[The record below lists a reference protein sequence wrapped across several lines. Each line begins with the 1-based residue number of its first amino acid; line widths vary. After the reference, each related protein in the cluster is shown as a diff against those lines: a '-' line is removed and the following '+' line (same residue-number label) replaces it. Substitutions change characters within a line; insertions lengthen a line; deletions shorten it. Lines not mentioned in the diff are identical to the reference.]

1 MGKKHNFFAHMM
13 EQTPLGPELVPGQP
27 IVEIAGEHRVLIENH
42 QGVLSYAPN
51 DIKIKVD
58 YGCMIITGR
67 DLQLMEMSR
76 VKLAI
81 CGRIDGLQLLG
92 R

>member
-1 MGKKHNFFAHMM
+1 MRKIQQFHQRENV
-13 EQTPLGPELVPGQP
+13 LSVLP
-27 IVEIAGEHRVLIENH
+27 IVELVGQRRLLIENH
-42 QGVLSYAPN
+42 HGVLSYAPN
-51 DIKIKVD
+51 EIKIKVS
-58 YGCMIITGR
+58 YGCVIVDGK

-81 CGRIDGLQLLG
+81 CGRIDSLELLG

>member
-1 MGKKHNFFAHMM
+1 MM
-13 EQTPLGPELVPGQP
+13 RKIQQFHQRENVLPVLP
-27 IVEIAGEHRVLIENH
+27 IVELAGQRRLLIENH

-51 DIKIKVD
+51 EIKIKVS
-58 YGCMIITGR
+58 YGCIIITGAS
-67 DLQLMEMSR
+67 LQLMEMSR

-81 CGRIDGLQLLG
+81 CGRIDCLQLLG